1 MFNLLHSV
9 PKLQTLRAEI
19 QYALTINDP
28 NLFRSC
34 EEPSKKIL
42 KELESDILSSGYLQ
56 DAYMY
61 NPNLIDVA
69 PHFTSEEEAY
79 SRSGHFYEN

>member
-1 MFNLLHSV
+1 M
-9 PKLQTLRAEI
+9 T
-19 QYALTINDP
+19 
-28 NLFRSC
+28 RSC
-34 EEPSKKIL
+34 LDHAKNHLKKCL

-56 DAYMY
+56 DAYVY

>member
-19 QYALTINDP
+19 QYALTTNDP
-28 NLFRSC
+28 DLFGSC
-34 EEPSKKIL
+34 EERFKPIL
-42 KELESDILSSGYLQ
+42 KELESEILSSGYLQ
-56 DAYMY
+56 ETYMY